1 MNNSDFRINI
11 KTYLFWSGVIV
22 LRAVLDRGGLSAPF
36 MLTLFPP
43 FEAL

>member
-1 MNNSDFRINI
+1 MNNSDFSLKL